1 LSYFSPA
8 VMTQARRGRGLTQD
22 ELARLLG
29 RPVRTVQSWEHGEKR
44 PSPDNLRRLAQ
55 ALRVTVE
62 DLNPSPQ
69 PVSAA

>member
-1 LSYFSPA
+1 MAFNPA
-8 VMTQARRGRGLTQD
+8 AMAQAPRGRGLTQD

-29 RPVRTVQSWEHGEKR
+29 CPTRTVESWEKAQR
-44 PSPDNLRRLAQ
+44 NPSPDNLRRLAR